1 MPKGSG
7 IVNVFRRSQSVRET
21 GGSGR
26 NWIKPNA
33 PEARLRAMDVEL
45 QKSKST
51 KQRKISTMNLQ
62 KLKERLGRAVSKF
75 ILYNRIPFNAVDS
88 EYIQPMLDVAA
99 EVGPE
104 VKGPSAYEVSE
115 VYLGMEHD
123 EMTEWIGSFKGIW
136 AERGVAIM
144 CDGWSSLTRQHIINF
159 LVYCNRGTIF
169 HKSIDVSNI
178 VSRTAEYYF
187 GLLDKVVDEI
197 GEQYVVQVVTDNE
210 PALKAAGKM
219 LMRKMKHLY
228 WTACSAHCIDL
239 MLKDIANKK
248 SVAKVIEDGKT
259 ITNFIY
265 NSGWVLDLMRKFTGG
280 RELIRPAITRFATNF
295 IAIESIVR
303 YKQQL
308 RAMFNSDE
316 WKNSRWG
323 KAKTGQPYN
332 VKTIILGKEFWQ
344 KATELCKVH
353 EPLVRV
359 LRLVDGDE
367 KPTMGFIYEAIDR
380 AKLAIKRDCRYYTEY
395 SKIIDTRWSFQLH
408 QDLHAAGYFLNP
420 QFQYGVTSSN
430 EMIREVMDGLK
441 KVITRL
447 EPNMD
452 AQVKATNQLLLFRDK
467 QETLGTPL
475 AQRAWKQSNPAEW
488 WIIHGSCVPELQKI
502 AVKVLSQTTTSSQ
515 CERNWSTFSLIHTK
529 TRNRLKY
536 NKIQRLVFITYN
548 MRLKL
553 RHVKRSSQEEIDRS
567 FNPVNL
573 DYIFEEDDPISPWI
587 EERENPLLDG
597 VDNSEWLDL
606 VSDDDGGGG
615 NDSNGDDGDGSDGN
629 DGGGTYRY
637 QARRTSQSSTPTPI
651 PTQSDN
657 SGGLTP
663 SDGGGDDGDGE
674 GTSHG
679 DGGGGGGDNGGNGG
693 DGTSFGAGSEDFIGG
708 FGLCDVGEH
717 YDIGEPVAPLPQLPR
732 RFRGSDTRR
741 DERRIRSREQ
751 QLDSSDSS
759 HSYPYHPYPS
769 YNSDSQSYSY
779 PPQQNYPWPP
789 QQHGPPGY
797 GLPNYQQAQQEY
809 VDPFQP
815 RYPFS
820 LPMHKTERDDMMSTF
835 TYIFPTG
842 WGEGS
847 SNQAQQSNF
856 QDAPRHSFWW
866 GEGSSN
872 NQAQQ
877 SESQYAPRHSF
888 WW

>member
-1 MPKGSG
+1 MDHKYDAGGSSGGRGSGQRMPKGSG
-7 IVNVFRRSQSVRET
+7 IANVFCRSQSVRKT

-45 QKSKST
+45 QKSK
-51 KQRKISTMNLQ
+51 I
-62 KLKERLGRAVSKF
+62 
-75 ILYNRIPFNAVDS
+75 DS
-88 EYIQPMLDVAA
+88 EYTQPILDVAA
-99 EVGPE
+99 KVGPR

-115 VYLGMEHD
+115 VYLGIEHD

-136 AERGVAIM
+136 VERGVSII
-144 CDGWSSLTRQHIINF
+144 CNGWSSLTRQHIINF
-159 LVYCNRGTIF
+159 LVYCNRGIIF
-169 HKSIDVSNI
+169 HKSIGASNI
-178 VSRTAEYYF
+178 ISRTAEYYF

-219 LMRKMKHLY
+219 LMRKRKHLY

-332 VKTIILGKEFWQ
+332 VKKIILGKEFWQ

-359 LRLVDGDE
+359 LRQQNQAKALS
-367 KPTMGFIYEAIDR
+367 R
-380 AKLAIKRDCRYYTEY
+380 APPRAPRT
-395 SKIIDTRWSFQLH
+395 STQLH
-408 QDLHAAGYFLNP
+408 QDLHAVGYFLNP

-452 AQVKATNQLLLFRDK
+452 AQVKATNQ
-467 QETLGTPL
+467 ETFGTPL

-488 WIIHGSCVPELQKI
+488 WIIHGSCAPELQKI
-502 AVKVLSQTTTSSQ
+502 TVKTLSQTTTSSH

-536 NKIQRLVFITYN
+536 KKTQRLVFITYN
-548 MRLKL
+548 MILKL

-567 FNPVNL
+567 FNPINL

-587 EERENPLLDG
+587 EERENHLLDG
-597 VDNSEWLDL
+597 VDNSKWLDL
-606 VSDDDGGGG
+606 VSADDGG
-615 NDSNGDDGDGSDGN
+615 GDGSDGN
-629 DGGGTYRY
+629 NGGGTHKY
-637 QARRTSQSSTPTPI
+637 QAQRTSQ
-651 PTQSDN
+651 N
-657 SGGLTP
+657 
-663 SDGGGDDGDGE
+663 
-674 GTSHG
+674 
-679 DGGGGGGDNGGNGG
+679 
-693 DGTSFGAGSEDFIGG
+693 
-708 FGLCDVGEH
+708 
-717 YDIGEPVAPLPQLPR
+717 
-732 RFRGSDTRR
+732 
-741 DERRIRSREQ
+741 
-751 QLDSSDSS
+751 
-759 HSYPYHPYPS
+759 
-769 YNSDSQSYSY
+769 
-779 PPQQNYPWPP
+779 
-789 QQHGPPGY
+789 
-797 GLPNYQQAQQEY
+797 
-809 VDPFQP
+809 
-815 RYPFS
+815 
-820 LPMHKTERDDMMSTF
+820 
-835 TYIFPTG
+835 
-842 WGEGS
+842 
-847 SNQAQQSNF
+847 
-856 QDAPRHSFWW
+856 
-866 GEGSSN
+866 
-872 NQAQQ
+872 
-877 SESQYAPRHSF
+877 
-888 WW
+888 

>member
-1 MPKGSG
+1 MSRQKGANDEPPSDDIGWKFGTQVEGTRHHIICKFCGHHIKGGITRFKQHLAHQTGQVRSCPNVSRDVMQEMMKHLQNKKMSKVDKQKRKAELEAHIRGDDLYDENEEGDFVDLRDDDSDSDPEMTRARQASIRSQQQWEERQQFRRGVAGHGSQYDAGGSSGAGGSGRRLPKGSG
-7 IVNVFRRSQSVRET
+7 IANVFRRSQSVRET

-75 ILYNRIPFNAVDS
+75 VLYNRIPFNAVDS
-88 EYIQPMLDVAA
+88 EYTQPMLDIAA
-99 EVGPE
+99 EVGPG

-136 AERGVAIM
+136 AERGVSIM

-169 HKSIDVSNI
+169 HKSIDASNI
-178 VSRTAEYYF
+178 VSRTVEYYF

-219 LMRKMKHLY
+219 LMRKRKHLY

-332 VKTIILGKEFWQ
+332 VKKIILGKEFWQ

-380 AKLAIKRDCRYYTEY
+380 AKLAIQRDCRYYTEY
-395 SKIIDTRWSFQLH
+395 WKIIDTRWSFQLH

-467 QETLGTPL
+467 QETFGTPL

-488 WIIHGSCVPELQKI
+488 WIIHGSCAPELQKI
-502 AVKVLSQTTTSSQ
+502 AVKVLSQTTTSSHR
-515 CERNWSTFSLIHTK
+515 ERNWSTFSLIHTK

-536 NKIQRLVFITYN
+536 KKIQRLVFITYN

-553 RHVKRSSQEEIDRS
+553 RHVKRSSQEEIDR
-567 FNPVNL
+567 
-573 DYIFEEDDPISPWI
+573 I
-587 EERENPLLDG
+587 
-597 VDNSEWLDL
+597 
-606 VSDDDGGGG
+606 
-615 NDSNGDDGDGSDGN
+615 
-629 DGGGTYRY
+629 
-637 QARRTSQSSTPTPI
+637 
-651 PTQSDN
+651 
-657 SGGLTP
+657 
-663 SDGGGDDGDGE
+663 
-674 GTSHG
+674 
-679 DGGGGGGDNGGNGG
+679 
-693 DGTSFGAGSEDFIGG
+693 
-708 FGLCDVGEH
+708 
-717 YDIGEPVAPLPQLPR
+717 
-732 RFRGSDTRR
+732 
-741 DERRIRSREQ
+741 
-751 QLDSSDSS
+751 
-759 HSYPYHPYPS
+759 
-769 YNSDSQSYSY
+769 
-779 PPQQNYPWPP
+779 
-789 QQHGPPGY
+789 
-797 GLPNYQQAQQEY
+797 
-809 VDPFQP
+809 
-815 RYPFS
+815 
-820 LPMHKTERDDMMSTF
+820 
-835 TYIFPTG
+835 
-842 WGEGS
+842 
-847 SNQAQQSNF
+847 
-856 QDAPRHSFWW
+856 
-866 GEGSSN
+866 
-872 NQAQQ
+872 
-877 SESQYAPRHSF
+877 
-888 WW
+888 